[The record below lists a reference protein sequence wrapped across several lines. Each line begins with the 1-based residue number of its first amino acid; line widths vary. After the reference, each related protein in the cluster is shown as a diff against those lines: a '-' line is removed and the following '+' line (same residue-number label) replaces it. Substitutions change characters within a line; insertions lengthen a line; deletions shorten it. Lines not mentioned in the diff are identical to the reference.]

1 MRNILLIEPNYSNK
15 YPPIGLMKIATYHR
29 RLGDKVR
36 YFKGDLRDLVIDELW
51 SECLDDLTF
60 IDPSVE
66 WHTKQTVIKK
76 YIKNKQG
83 QLIDELNLSSNKSQ
97 LLIIGKLDDYAN
109 NFRKKIYTKNPKFD
123 RIYVTTLFTFY
134 WKITIETIEFCKKL
148 VKTPSELYIGGVL
161 ASLLHE
167 ELEKATGIKPFTG
180 LLDKCGIL
188 DPDNPKAK
196 DVIIDN
202 LPLDYSILD
211 EIDYEYPT
219 RSAYF
224 TFMTKGCT
232 RKCAFCSVPILEPT
246 YKPKIETLDKFLEIK
261 EKFGEQQNLLLMD
274 NNVLASPKFL
284 EIIDEIKEMGFYK
297 GATYVEPNQLEIAV
311 KNLESGYNDRGFT
324 RRAFRLLH
332 ELLPKLKA
340 KVAQEYYN
348 ILAEHNLLYFDTTT
362 KESILLAYPKLE
374 DIYEKY
380 RPKSPKLRY
389 VDFNQGTDC
398 RYVTEEIMQKMSEIP
413 IRPLRIAFDYIG
425 LKKQYV
431 AAVKLAAKYGIKEL
445 SNYILY
451 NFQDK
456 PEDLYERL
464 KINIELC
471 QELDI
476 AIFSFPMKYI
486 PLFGEDAKHREFTGK
501 HWNRKFIRAIQSI
514 LNVTKGIVAPAH
526 KSEKTSFFEAAFG
539 KNLNEFF
546 EILYMPETY
555 IIYRYDFRDD
565 DKIGYTPLWRQEYYE
580 LINNYPN
587 DWKVAKDIIIN
598 NKFTEDIINISTVS
612 NRVKH
617 FLRHYTIPRGSID
630 RDDSQYQKLKAKYDK
645 LIKED
650 QFIDLTLTYDFDN
663 QKVKKIDKLKPD
675 KKLLS
680 YEQLQTNLEL
690 V

>member
-29 RLGDKVR
+29 MLGDKVR
-36 YFKGDLRDLVIDELW
+36 YFKGDLKDLVIDELW
-51 SECLDDLTF
+51 KDCLNDLNF
-60 IDPSVE
+60 IDNSINWNV
-66 WHTKQTVIKK
+66 KQAIIKK
-76 YIKNKQG
+76 FIKTKNS
-83 QLIDELNLSSNKSQ
+83 QLLSELNLNKSKSE
-97 LLIIGKLDDYAN
+97 LLIISKLDNYADI
-109 NFRKKIYTKNPKFD
+109 FRKKLYVKSPKFD

-134 WKITIETIEFCKKL
+134 WKITVETIEFCKKL
-148 VKTPSELYIGGVL
+148 VKNPQELHVGGVL

-167 ELEKATGIKPFTG
+167 ELEKETGIKPMKG
-180 LLDKCGIL
+180 LLDKPGML
-188 DPDNPKAK
+188 DPENLIARSI
-196 DVIIDN
+196 VIDN

-246 YKPKIETLDKFLEIK
+246 YKPKIETIDKFMDIK
-261 EKFGEQQNLLLMD
+261 ERFGDQQNLLLMD

-297 GATYVEPNQLEIAV
+297 GATFIEPNQLDIAV
-311 KNLESGYNDRGFT
+311 KNLESGYNDNGFM
-324 RRAFRLLH
+324 RRAFRLLQ
-332 ELLPKLKA
+332 ELVPRLK
-340 KVAQEYYN
+340 KEVAQTYYN
-348 ILAEHNLLYFDTTT
+348 VLADNNLLNFDTTT
-362 KESILLAYPKLE
+362 KESILRAYPQIAA
-374 DIYEKY
+374 IYEKY
-380 RPKSPKLRY
+380 RSKSPKLRY

-431 AAVKLAAKYGIKEL
+431 TAVKLAAKYGIKEL

-464 KINIELC
+464 KINVELC
-471 QELDI
+471 KELDI

-486 PLFGEDAKHREFTGK
+486 PLFGEDAKHREFTGN
-501 HWNRKFIRAIQSI
+501 HWNKKYIRAIQSI

-526 KSEKTSFFEAAFG
+526 KNEKTSFFEAAFG
-539 KNLNEFF
+539 RNLDEFF

-555 IIYRYDFRDD
+555 IVYRYDFRDD
-565 DKIGYTPLWRQEYYE
+565 DKIGYTPLWKKEYQD
-580 LINNYPN
+580 LKTNYPEEWN
-587 DWKVAKDIIIN
+587 LAKKIIHES
-598 NKFTEDIINISTVS
+598 KFTEDILGDTSLS
-612 NRVKH
+612 PRVKH
-617 FLRHYTIPRGSID
+617 FLRHYTIPRGSIERND
-630 RDDSQYQKLKAKYDK
+630 TAYQKLKTKYDK

-650 QFIDLTLTYDFDN
+650 QFIDLTLTYDFET
-663 QKVKKIDKLKPD
+663 QKHKKTLKLAYKEPTKQIKVRVKSVL
-675 KKLLS
+675 
-680 YEQLQTNLEL
+680 
-690 V
+690 